1 MAKRV
6 YHVEYS
12 KDDRK
17 WRVRLTNSNRASA
30 VKDTKEKAV
39 KEAKRLGNQRGAE
52 VYIYT
57 QDGRQ
62 QEVLNYAATDRAANC

>member
-12 KDDRK
+12 KEDRK
-17 WRVRLTNSNRASA
+17 WRVRLTGSSRASA
-30 VKDTKEKAV
+30 VADNKQDAI

-57 QDGRQ
+57 TDGRQ
-62 QEVLNYAATDRAANC
+62 QETINYSATDRRSNC